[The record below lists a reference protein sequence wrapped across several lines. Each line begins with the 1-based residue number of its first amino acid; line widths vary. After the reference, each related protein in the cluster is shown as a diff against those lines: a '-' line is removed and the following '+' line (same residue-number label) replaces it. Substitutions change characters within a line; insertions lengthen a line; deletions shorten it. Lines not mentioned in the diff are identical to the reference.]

1 MSKFKFVVVAKDDNF
16 KMPIEKFGQH
26 GIDVYQV
33 PNNKESLSKVYNSY
47 LKQFRIE
54 QEKTDFIVFMHADVE
69 IDIDKLTAHVE
80 ECKYKYDV
88 IGLCGCSKINV
99 SQQPLNWFCGSKQFP
114 EFRWGC
120 VTHGELGNKQS
131 FFNMHS
137 PNITDHEV
145 ACIDGLCIIFGP
157 NAIKSDIIFDTNF
170 KFHHYDTDISF
181 ECILNK
187 HLKLG
192 VIVEKSLQHYSVG
205 KGILD
210 KSFLDEEVF
219 FRKKWKIEI

>member
-1 MSKFKFVVVAKDDNF
+1 
-16 KMPIEKFGQH
+16 
-26 GIDVYQV
+26 
-33 PNNKESLSKVYNSY
+33 
-47 LKQFRIE
+47 
-54 QEKTDFIVFMHADVE
+54 
-69 IDIDKLTAHVE
+69 
-80 ECKYKYDV
+80 
-88 IGLCGCSKINV
+88 
-99 SQQPLNWFCGSKQFP
+99 
-114 EFRWGC
+114 
-120 VTHGELGNKQS
+120 
-131 FFNMHS
+131 MHS